1 MDIHQQHQMAMSQ
14 AKFDTQTFE
23 QQVMAAR
30 KANEDGSADKM
41 SNPGSSLFGAP
52 SAAAPISFPG
62 TDADMV
68 HNHRMLSDVQ
78 MQKMKQS
85 MSMPPQGFVD
95 PV

>member
-1 MDIHQQHQMAMSQ
+1 MAMSQ

-41 SNPGSSLFGAP
+41 SNSSSSLFGPP
-52 SAAAPISFPG
+52 SAAPLQFTG
-62 TDADMV
+62 NDANMDMARS
-68 HNHRMLSDVQ
+68 HGMLSDVQ

-85 MSMPPQGFVD
+85 MSMPPQGFD
-95 PV
+95 PVQLNQME